1 MKWMIYILE
10 CNDSSF
16 YTGITNNLKKRLEAH
31 NQGKGAKYTQG
42 KRPVELVYK
51 ETCLNRSEASKREYS
66 IKLLTRDQKKEMI
79 NKSRSMN

>member
-51 ETCLNRSEASKREYS
+51 ET
-66 IKLLTRDQKKEMI
+66 KKY
-79 NKSRSMN
+79 KV